1 MRAAVLTYAFD
12 ARDAAVARSGAI
24 AGNPQSLGV
33 SRKLGYEVMGSHVV
47 SPRGEPLEH
56 TDVELRR
63 DRFRS
68 PVPVTVDGV
77 RPLA

>member
-1 MRAAVLTYAFD
+1 MRAAVLTYAFE
-12 ARDAAVARSGAI
+12 ARDAKVARSGAI

-33 SRKLGYEVMGSHVV
+33 SEKLGYEVVGTHLVA
-47 SPRGEPLEH
+47 PRGEPVEH

-68 PVPVTVDGV
+68 PVPVVVDGV